1 MLKFFSS
8 GLFFMAF
15 LVAGCDKNDVQTN
28 NIVINVMSPTKNEK
42 ISNVSKTDIHLF
54 VEAEEEIHKVEI
66 KISEVKNPENVVLNF
81 STFVHRK
88 TFEFR
93 EFIDL
98 SAFVPGTEFILTVKA
113 CRDHGCESSENL
125 QLPFTL

>member
-1 MLKFFSS
+1 MLKFFST
-8 GLFFMAF
+8 GLFFIIF
-15 LVAGCDKNDVQTN
+15 LIAGCNKNDVQTN

-42 ISNVSKTDIHLF
+42 IMNVSKTDIHFF

-66 KISEVKNPENVVLNF
+66 KVSEVKNPDNVVLNF

-98 SAFVPGTEFILTVKA
+98 SAFIQGTEFSLTVKA
-113 CRDHGCESSENL
+113 CKDHDCESSENI